1 MKEKSTS
8 AEKAVYVN
16 VKPLEWAPEDQ
27 GSISSKYGSL
37 ESLGDISTLETKL
50 FDYINDYYYMES
62 DANYLNITSA
72 TLEYEED
79 DSGKV
84 WQVVFTISWGRY
96 YEDDVRGLNEKYTTE
111 VAVEYEFLT
120 NYDYILGLF
129 SAELKKI

>member
-8 AEKAVYVN
+8 SEKPLYVN
-16 VKPLEWAPEDQ
+16 VKPLEGVPEDQ
-27 GSISSKYGSL
+27 GGISSKYGSL
-37 ESLGDISTLETKL
+37 ESLQDISTWETKL
-50 FDYINDYYYMES
+50 FDYINSYWYMES

-72 TLEYEED
+72 TLEYED
-79 DSGKV
+79 DSTKV

>member
-1 MKEKSTS
+1 
-8 AEKAVYVN
+8 
-16 VKPLEWAPEDQ
+16 
-27 GSISSKYGSL
+27 
-37 ESLGDISTLETKL
+37 
-50 FDYINDYYYMES
+50 MES

-72 TLEYEED
+72 TLEYDED
-79 DSGKV
+79 SSKV

-96 YEDDVRGLNEKYTTE
+96 YEEDVRGLNEKYTTE

>member
-8 AEKAVYVN
+8 SEKPLYVN
-16 VKPLEWAPEDQ
+16 VKPLEWVPEDQ
-27 GSISSKYGSL
+27 HDISSKYGSL
-37 ESLGDISTLETKL
+37 ESLQDISTLETKL
-50 FDYINDYYYMES
+50 FDYINSYWYMES

-72 TLEYEED
+72 TLEYED
-79 DSGKV
+79 DSSKV

-111 VAVEYEFLT
+111 VAVEYEFIT

>member
-8 AEKAVYVN
+8 SEKPLYVN
-16 VKPLEWAPEDQ
+16 VKPLEWVPEDQ
-27 GSISSKYGSL
+27 GDISSKYGSL
-37 ESLGDISTLETKL
+37 ESLQDISTLETKL
-50 FDYINDYYYMES
+50 FDYINSYWYMES

-72 TLEYEED
+72 TLEYED
-79 DSGKV
+79 DSSKV

-111 VAVEYEFLT
+111 VAVEYEFIT

>member
-8 AEKAVYVN
+8 SEKPLYVN
-16 VKPLEWAPEDQ
+16 VKPLEGVPEDQ
-27 GSISSKYGSL
+27 GDISSKYGSL
-37 ESLGDISTLETKL
+37 ESLQDISTLETKL
-50 FDYINDYYYMES
+50 FDYINSYWYMES

-72 TLEYEED
+72 TLEYED
-79 DSGKV
+79 DSSKV

>member
-8 AEKAVYVN
+8 SEKPLYVN
-16 VKPLEWAPEDQ
+16 VKPLEWVPEDQ
-27 GSISSKYGSL
+27 GDISSKYGSL
-37 ESLGDISTLETKL
+37 ESLQDISTLETKL
-50 FDYINDYYYMES
+50 FDYINSYWYMES

-72 TLEYEED
+72 TLEYED
-79 DSGKV
+79 DSSKV

-96 YEDDVRGLNEKYTTE
+96 YEDDVRGLNENYTTE
-111 VAVEYEFLT
+111 VSVEYEFLT

>member
-8 AEKAVYVN
+8 AEKALYVD
-16 VKPLEWAPEDQ
+16 VKPIEWIPEDR
-27 GSISSKYGSL
+27 GDISSKCGSL
-37 ESLGDISTLETKL
+37 ESLQNISTLETKL
-50 FDYINDYYYMES
+50 FDYISNYYYMES

-72 TLEYEED
+72 TLEYED
-79 DSGKV
+79 DSSKV

-111 VAVEYEFLT
+111 VAVEYEFIT

>member
-1 MKEKSTS
+1 
-8 AEKAVYVN
+8 
-16 VKPLEWAPEDQ
+16 
-27 GSISSKYGSL
+27 
-37 ESLGDISTLETKL
+37 
-50 FDYINDYYYMES
+50 MES

-72 TLEYEED
+72 TLEYED
-79 DSGKV
+79 DSSKV

>member
-8 AEKAVYVN
+8 SEKPLYVN
-16 VKPLEWAPEDQ
+16 VKPLEWVPEDQ
-27 GSISSKYGSL
+27 PDISSKYGSL
-37 ESLGDISTLETKL
+37 ESLEDISTLETKL
-50 FDYINDYYYMES
+50 FDYINSYWYMES

-72 TLEYEED
+72 TLEYED
-79 DSGKV
+79 DSSKV

-96 YEDDVRGLNEKYTTE
+96 YEDDVRGLNEKYTTK

>member
-8 AEKAVYVN
+8 LEKPLYVN
-16 VKPLEWAPEDQ
+16 VKPLEWVPEDQ

-37 ESLGDISTLETKL
+37 ESLEDISTLETKL
-50 FDYINDYYYMES
+50 FDYINSYWYMES

-72 TLEYEED
+72 TLEYED
-79 DSGKV
+79 DSSKV

-111 VAVEYEFLT
+111 VAVEYEFIN

>member
-8 AEKAVYVN
+8 AEKALYVD
-16 VKPLEWAPEDQ
+16 VKPVEWIPEDQ
-27 GSISSKYGSL
+27 GPISSKYGSL

-50 FDYINDYYYMES
+50 FDYINSYFYMES

-72 TLEYEED
+72 TLEYED
-79 DSGKV
+79 DSSKV

>member
-1 MKEKSTS
+1 MKEKETS
-8 AEKAVYVN
+8 SEKELCIK
-16 VKPLEWAPEDQ
+16 VKPIEWIPEDQ
-27 GSISSKYGSL
+27 CDISPKYDSL
-37 ESLGDISTLETKL
+37 QSLQDISTLEAKL
-50 FDYINDYYYMES
+50 YDYINNYYYMES

-72 TLEYEED
+72 TLEYDED
-79 DSGKV
+79 SSKV

-111 VAVEYEFLT
+111 VAVEYEFIN

>member
-8 AEKAVYVN
+8 LEKSLYVN
-16 VKPLEWAPEDQ
+16 VKPIEWIPEDQ
-27 GSISSKYGSL
+27 GDISSKYGSL
-37 ESLGDISTLETKL
+37 ESLQDISTLETKL
-50 FDYINDYYYMES
+50 FDYINSYWYMES

-72 TLEYEED
+72 TLEYED
-79 DSGKV
+79 DSSKV

-96 YEDDVRGLNEKYTTE
+96 YKDDVRGLNEKYTTE
-111 VAVEYEFLT
+111 VAVEYEFIN

>member
-8 AEKAVYVN
+8 SEKPLYVN
-16 VKPLEWAPEDQ
+16 VKPLEGVPEDQ
-27 GSISSKYGSL
+27 GGISSKYGSL
-37 ESLGDISTLETKL
+37 ESLQDISTLETKL
-50 FDYINDYYYMES
+50 LDYINSYWYVES

-72 TLEYEED
+72 TLEYED
-79 DSGKV
+79 DSSKV

>member
-8 AEKAVYVN
+8 SEKPLYVN
-16 VKPLEWAPEDQ
+16 VKPLEWVPEDQ
-27 GSISSKYGSL
+27 HDISSKYGSL
-37 ESLGDISTLETKL
+37 ESLEDISTLETKL
-50 FDYINDYYYMES
+50 FDYINSYWYMES

-72 TLEYEED
+72 TLEYED
-79 DSGKV
+79 DSSKV

>member
-8 AEKAVYVN
+8 SEKPLYVN
-16 VKPLEWAPEDQ
+16 VKPLEWVPEDQ
-27 GSISSKYGSL
+27 GDISSKYGSL
-37 ESLGDISTLETKL
+37 ESLQDISTLETKL
-50 FDYINDYYYMES
+50 FDYINSYWYMES

-72 TLEYEED
+72 TLEYED
-79 DSGKV
+79 DSSKV

-111 VAVEYEFLT
+111 VAVEYEFIN